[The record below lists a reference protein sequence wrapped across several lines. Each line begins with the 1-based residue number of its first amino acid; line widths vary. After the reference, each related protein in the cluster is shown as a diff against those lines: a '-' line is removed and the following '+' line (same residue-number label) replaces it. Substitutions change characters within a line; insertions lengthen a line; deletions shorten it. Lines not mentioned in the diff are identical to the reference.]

1 MMKFRISDIP
11 EGTSER
17 ELTLNEETFSLGDIH
32 YRDGRINVTLIKMH
46 GIIRVQ
52 FKVNVTMEL
61 TCDRS
66 LDGYDFPAET
76 NYEILF
82 KSGAEHSEDEHSAIR
97 PLNISGNTLDIEQE
111 VRDSLLL
118 SIPVKKIHPRYLDEN
133 GNVTDFEKVFAD
145 HDASGQDD
153 PDSRWAA
160 LNKLKKK
167 QNN

>member
-1 MMKFRISDIP
+1 MKFRISDIP
-11 EGTSER
+11 EGTSTR
-17 ELTLNEETFSLGDIH
+17 ELTLDEGKFSLGDID
-32 YRDGRINVTLIKMH
+32 YREGRINVTLIKMH

-52 FKVNVTMEL
+52 FQVNVIFEL
-61 TCDRS
+61 ICDRS
-66 LDGYDFPAET
+66 LDVYDYPAET

-82 KSGAEHSEDEHSAIR
+82 KSGAEESEDERSAIR
-97 PLNISGNTLDIEQE
+97 PLNISGNTIDIEHE
-111 VRDSLLL
+111 VRDSLIL
-118 SIPVKKIHPRYLDEN
+118 SIPVKKIHPRYLDEF

-145 HDASGQDD
+145 HNAAGQDE